1 MTEDTFVASDVDTS
15 ISGSD
20 ITLSNSAVSVSGSTI
35 TMVDLDAPY
44 SKEMYMLAGGN
55 FSISGSTVLTGD
67 VIRGPWKS
75 GMMVSLCLAFT
86 LAL

>member
-1 MTEDTFVASDVDTS
+1 
-15 ISGSD
+15 
-20 ITLSNSAVSVSGSTI
+20 
-35 TMVDLDAPY
+35 MVDLDAPY

-75 GMMVSLCLAFT
+75 GMMVEFVFSIYAGTMKAGGLLGSKWACDSHWDADRVQHGCPCSDGK
-86 LAL
+86 